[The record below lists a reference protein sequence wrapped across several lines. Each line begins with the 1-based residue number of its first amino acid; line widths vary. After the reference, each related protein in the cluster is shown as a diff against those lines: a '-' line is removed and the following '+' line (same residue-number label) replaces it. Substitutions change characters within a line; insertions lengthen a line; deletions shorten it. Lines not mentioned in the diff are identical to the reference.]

1 MKDRDFNDIDIM
13 EEVRNL
19 NEQLF
24 ELFGRFNE
32 NKNFFEDP
40 KYKENIAYNIFHAY
54 ERKMTIL
61 ELRYEWLYA
70 REEYKL
76 TTESNLL
83 TPKRKRHWYWP
94 FKTKPNKAA
103 EVIEQRAAIEFD
115 KILDTQRAK
124 IDELYDELFPAE
136 PAEPSEPAPT
146 DPAEPKKP
154 SEPAPTDPAEPAQ
167 TDPEATAPPQEEQP
181 KKPKKHKRGNKN
193 KPAADSTVSYGE
205 TPFLGGAQITFDI
218 TTDPNS

>member
-1 MKDRDFNDIDIM
+1 MKDRDFNEIDIM

-32 NKNFFEDP
+32 NKNFFEEP

-61 ELRYEWLYA
+61 ELRYNWLYA

-83 TPKRKRHWYWP
+83 TPKRKRCWYWL
-94 FKTKPNKAA
+94 FKKKPNKAA
-103 EVIEQRAAIEFD
+103 EVIEQRANIEFD

-124 IDELYDELFPAE
+124 INELYDELFI
-136 PAEPSEPAPT
+136 EPSEPTPT

-154 SEPAPTDPAEPAQ
+154 SEPAQTDPEATAQ